1 MSALAASPLVLD
13 RTPRMMR
20 LAPLAT
26 ILMVASKPMPEF
38 FVDVSAAV
46 LRTPFHVNLTA
57 PVMMTVLPV
66 KSMS

>member
-26 ILMVASKPMPEF
+26 ILMVASLSCEPYRASNDDSLASEI
-38 FVDVSAAV
+38 DVVGVGAGYLA
-46 LRTPFHVNLTA
+46 FHGGG
-57 PVMMTVLPV
+57 
-66 KSMS
+66 